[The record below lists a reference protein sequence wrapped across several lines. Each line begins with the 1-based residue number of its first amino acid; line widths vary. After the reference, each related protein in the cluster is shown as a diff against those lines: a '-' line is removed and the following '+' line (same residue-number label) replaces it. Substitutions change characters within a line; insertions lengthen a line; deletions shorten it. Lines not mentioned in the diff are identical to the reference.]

1 MTDQTVTPPRRGFLG
16 RLLRGTAL
24 LVAGAGLGAG
34 GFAAG
39 MFYAG
44 DGLSPAEEVLRLI
57 DQGAVPL
64 AAGAADVAEGAA
76 TPERVPRPSP
86 EESAFL
92 TSYYEFPEALT
103 TNLAGSRRFLQ
114 VQVGVSTQYDAQ
126 VIANIERHAMAI
138 RSDMLAVISGF
149 PEEGVAGAE
158 GRAALATALAEAIN
172 ARLTR
177 LEGFGGVEDVFFP
190 SFVLQ

>member
-1 MTDQTVTPPRRGFLG
+1 MTDQTVNPPRRGLMG
-16 RLLRGTAL
+16 RLLRGVAL
-24 LVAGAGLGAG
+24 LLAGAGLGAG

-39 MFYAG
+39 MFHAG
-44 DGLSPAEEVLRLI
+44 GLSPADEVLRLI

-64 AAGAADVAEGAA
+64 PAAEAAAEAA
-76 TPERVPRPSP
+76 TEPQRVPRTAP
-86 EESAFL
+86 EDSQFL
-92 TSYYEFPEALT
+92 TSYYEFPDPLT

-126 VIANIERHAMAI
+126 VITNIETHAMAI

-149 PEEGVAGAE
+149 TEDGVAGAE
-158 GRAALATALAEAIN
+158 GRTALAGALADAIN
-172 ARLTR
+172 ARLER

>member
-1 MTDQTVTPPRRGFLG
+1 MTDQTLSPPRRGLMG
-16 RLLRGTAL
+16 RLLRGVAL

-39 MFYAG
+39 MFHAG
-44 DGLSPAEEVLRLI
+44 GGLSPADEVLRLI

-64 AAGAADVAEGAA
+64 PADAEDPAAGQE
-76 TPERVPRPSP
+76 PQRVPRPAP
-86 EESAFL
+86 EDSAFL
-92 TSYYEFPEALT
+92 TSYYEFPEPLT

-126 VIANIERHAMAI
+126 VITNIETHAMAI

-149 PEEGVAGAE
+149 TEEGVAGAE
-158 GRAALATALAEAIN
+158 GRAALAAALAAAIN
-172 ARLTR
+172 ARLER

-190 SFVLQ
+190 SFVMQ

>member
-1 MTDQTVTPPRRGFLG
+1 MFH
-16 RLLRGTAL
+16 
-24 LVAGAGLGAG
+24 AG
-34 GFAAG
+34 G
-39 MFYAG
+39 
-44 DGLSPAEEVLRLI
+44 GLSPAEEVLRLI
-57 DQGAVPL
+57 DQGAVSLP
-64 AAGAADVAEGAA
+64 ATAQGAAAEGEA

-92 TSYYEFPEALT
+92 TSYYEFPDALT

-126 VIANIERHAMAI
+126 VIANIEQHAMAI

-149 PEEGVAGAE
+149 PEEGVAGAD
-158 GRAALATALAEAIN
+158 GRAALAAALAEVIN